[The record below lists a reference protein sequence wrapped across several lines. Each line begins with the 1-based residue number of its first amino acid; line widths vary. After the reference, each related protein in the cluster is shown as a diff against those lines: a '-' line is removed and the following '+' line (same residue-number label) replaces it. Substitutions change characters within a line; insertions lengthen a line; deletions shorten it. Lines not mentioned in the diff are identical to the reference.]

1 MLHELSRYMP
11 KLAVEASSQR
21 RLIVCAAW
29 DDAFEMN

>member
-21 RLIVCAAW
+21 LIVCAAW